1 MQPLGGLSPYQF
13 GICGYGFAPLPRDA
27 LRCGDF
33 LPAVAVNQDAGGLNA
48 DYGGQLQGGLRQQ
61 VRYGL
66 PVFGGDARVFVHGF
80 PFLVL
85 TK

>member
-1 MQPLGGLSPYQF
+1 MTNQT
-13 GICGYGFAPLPRDA
+13 FASVFDA
-27 LRCGDF
+27 LCNT
-33 LPAVAVNQDAGGLNA
+33 PAEAADNA
-48 DYGGQLQGGLRQQ
+48 DYGGQLQGGLWQQ

-66 PVFGGDARVFVHGF
+66 PVFGIDARVFVHGF